1 MADAGNRD
9 ARGRPGVGGCAH
21 VRRADCR
28 ALRIT
33 ECIGIGHSSS
43 SGVISRPSRR
53 ASNSRSSAALSI
65 SRLAS
70 VSSTPNMSRRDII
83 DLTPSHP
90 FRGLYRSHP
99 IHQGGKFSAGW
110 FDHAGQVG
118 PCPQRQVGH
127 RQAPG
132 WRKLSATATSS
143 RPGDVRPAKSANV
156 QATASAAISPIFHT
170 CRDGH
175 NAAL

>member
-1 MADAGNRD
+1 MHWHRPLIVVGRDQPTIAAGGQLKIVCSPADFAPRF
-9 ARGRPGVGGCAH
+9 GV
-21 VRRADCR
+21 
-28 ALRIT
+28 
-33 ECIGIGHSSS
+33 
-43 SGVISRPSRR
+43 SRQ
-53 ASNSRSSAALSI
+53 
-65 SRLAS
+65 
-70 VSSTPNMSRRDII
+70 DIV

-90 FRGLYRSHP
+90 LRGLYRPHP

-110 FDHAGQVG
+110 FDHPGQVG
-118 PCPQRQVGH
+118 LCAQRQVGH

-156 QATASAAISPIFHT
+156 QATASVARSPIFHT

-175 NAAL
+175 NGAL

>member
-1 MADAGNRD
+1 
-9 ARGRPGVGGCAH
+9 

-28 ALRIT
+28 ALRVT

-70 VSSTPNMSRRDII
+70 VSSTPNVSRRDII

-132 WRKLSATATSS
+132 CRKLSATATSS
-143 RPGDVRPAKSANV
+143 RPGDVRPNRPMSRRQ
-156 QATASAAISPIFHT
+156 QALQYLRSFTLAVMGTTELCDPTRYRVVWPLSITGP
-170 CRDGH
+170 RD
-175 NAAL
+175 AV